1 MNSTRQRIED
11 YLRNRLSADER
22 DAFLQQ
28 VKTDTE
34 LRKQLR
40 TAEFAEKAIEQ
51 YASQRPDRAVIKQA
65 LRHSRQQQSRR
76 LLIGAVAAA
85 ALIAGLYLYL
95 PIGLNPAPDLPKPGP
110 QALFQQYYQPYSPEG
125 SLLGGSDTDQLA
137 ARYGRLRQAYLK
149 HQCDSVQL
157 LAPDL
162 LAQPAFV
169 DAPEARL
176 LLANCLLQT
185 GSQEA
190 EALQQL
196 ALVPPSAA
204 DYFAEAQW
212 YTTLVHLKQGDIPAA
227 RARLS
232 FILANE
238 NHPYFKQASD
248 LVEALGPEPER

>member
-11 YLRNRLSADER
+11 YLRSRLSADER

-34 LRKQLR
+34 LRKELH

-51 YASQRPDRAVIKQA
+51 YASQRSDRTVIKQA
-65 LRHSRQQQSRR
+65 LQHSRQQQYRR
-76 LLIGAVAAA
+76 LMMAAIIAA
-85 ALIAGLYLYL
+85 ALVTGVLIYLLAYL
-95 PIGLNPAPDLPKPGP
+95 PSSHQSP

-176 LLANCLLQT
+176 LLANCLFQT

-232 FILANE
+232 FILANK